1 MKYLM
6 RPWERVGCDLFE
18 FDGKDYLICA
28 DYFSDFF
35 EVDRLHGRAGK
46 EVIGKMK
53 AQIARHGIPD
63 VIVTDNGPPFN
74 SGEFRDFAANY
85 ESEHLVITTPSPR
98 YPQSNGKVENAVKI
112 VKNLMRKCVLD
123 QNDPFLALLEWRNT
137 PSETIG
143 LSAVERLFGRKTRTR
158 LNLTAKHLQNQD
170 SGKVTRKQVD
180 RKIKESS
187 YYNRGAREKSK
198 LHEGD
203 TVRIRPFGREK
214 TWTKAQVE
222 DQVDSRSYEVR
233 TEDGRVYRRN
243 RTHLRRS
250 REPFLA
256 EDRPRS
262 SIFSPD
268 LNWDR
273 IKTNTPNS
281 RDTDRMETAVN
292 NTPET
297 KSSPVVDKIQKTPEV
312 SIEPT

>member
-1 MKYLM
+1 M

-85 ESEHLVITTPSPR
+85 EFEHRTPSPR

-123 QNDPFLALLEWRNT
+123 QNDPFLALLDWRNT

-158 LNLTAKHLQNQD
+158 LNFTAKHLQNQD
-170 SGKVTRKQVD
+170 SGKVTRKLVD

-243 RTHLRRS
+243 RRHLRRS
-250 REPFLA
+250 RQPFLA

-268 LNWDR
+268 FNRDR